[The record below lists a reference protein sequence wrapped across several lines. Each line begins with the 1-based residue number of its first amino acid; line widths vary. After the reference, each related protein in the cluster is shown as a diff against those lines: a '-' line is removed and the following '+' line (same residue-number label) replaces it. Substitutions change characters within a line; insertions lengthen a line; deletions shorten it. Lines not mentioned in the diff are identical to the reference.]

1 MVARDGVEPPPPAFS
16 VRLVFQQLN
25 FAEWP
30 QFCDHSVTS
39 ADVRLSVGLE
49 AKHLVFETVLR
60 TACFDRDAPK
70 GAINAVAFTAEGKL
84 ARKAGGYEH
93 KKLKPRYPASEFTGW
108 SSSSCPPFVRL
119 NDSQISPTRHIC
131 NL

>member
-1 MVARDGVEPPPPAFS
+1 M
-16 VRLVFQQLN
+16 
-25 FAEWP
+25 
-30 QFCDHSVTS
+30 TS

-93 KKLKPRYPASEFTGW
+93 KKLKPRFRHP
-108 SSSSCPPFVRL
+108 SSLAGQAEPLAAIRNVSVTHSFLRRGIFV
-119 NDSQISPTRHIC
+119 N
-131 NL
+131 